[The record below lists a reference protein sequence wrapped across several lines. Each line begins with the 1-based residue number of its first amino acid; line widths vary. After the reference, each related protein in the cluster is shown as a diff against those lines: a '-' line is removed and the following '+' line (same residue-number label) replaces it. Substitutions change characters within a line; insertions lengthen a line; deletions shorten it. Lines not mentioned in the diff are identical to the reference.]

1 LIGVDHIILGVSYPW
16 SSPNMQLLLQAL
28 RGYIEDGKVT
38 VLSKV
43 TATATAT
50 AAAATAVDQD
60 DGHPSVLGMSLKNIH
75 VENMIATMWLYMAK
89 GGKHTVL

>member
-1 LIGVDHIILGVSYPW
+1 
-16 SSPNMQLLLQAL
+16 MQRLLQAL

-43 TATATAT
+43 TATAAT
-50 AAAATAVDQD
+50 AAAAEQD

-75 VENMIATMWLYMAK
+75 VENMIAAMWLYLAK
-89 GGKHTVL
+89 GGKHT